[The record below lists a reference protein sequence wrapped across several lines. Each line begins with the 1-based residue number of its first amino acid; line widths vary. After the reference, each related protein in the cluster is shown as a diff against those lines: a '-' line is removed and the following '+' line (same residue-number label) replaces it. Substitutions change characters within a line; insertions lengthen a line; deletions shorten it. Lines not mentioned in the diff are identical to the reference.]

1 MMDFLAAIPPVLASV
16 GALVFLFVN
25 FVYVLHPRTPGSVP
39 LGFGGVFL
47 TLALGLVA
55 FPTLRW
61 HVLWPLLVDPG
72 LTAPL
77 LFYRRWRV
85 QVADRDSNRAPE

>member
-1 MMDFLAAIPPVLASV
+1 MMDFLAAIPPAMLLA
-16 GALVFLFVN
+16 GGLALVVVN
-25 FVYVLHPRTPGSVP
+25 FVYGLRPRDPGSVP
-39 LGFGGVFL
+39 LGLGGVFIV
-47 TLALGLVA
+47 LALLA
-55 FPTLRW
+55 WALPTLRW

-77 LFYRRWRV
+77 LFYQRWRV